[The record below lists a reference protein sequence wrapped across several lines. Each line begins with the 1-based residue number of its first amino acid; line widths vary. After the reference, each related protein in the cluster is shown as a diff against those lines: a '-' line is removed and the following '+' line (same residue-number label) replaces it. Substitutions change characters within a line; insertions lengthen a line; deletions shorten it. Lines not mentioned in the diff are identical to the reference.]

1 MKRRDLEKV
10 VAKRLAHIEK
20 FSKQIPGHFAA
31 EDIHE
36 LRVEFK
42 KLRAFARLLQLEK
55 GGGHLQI
62 PHKLRSLYHAAGETR
77 DIQLFLGQL
86 HKVSEKHPLHTFIK
100 HWQHELFEAKEDLVK
115 EIEKTDIKKVE
126 ENIRHHLPDTLQ
138 ESTIEKFVHRK
149 VAAIHIILMAAEQDK
164 DLHSIRKNL
173 KDLIYEIRI
182 FKADLNIAFPVKAWR
197 SEKQMNE
204 MTTRLG
210 DFNDQCILLSFLQE
224 DYSDKIPAEEHST
237 VENWKQSIIQQ
248 KEKVKDYLLQ
258 QVQKLHLVHDF
269 QVTA

>member
-20 FSKQIPGHFAA
+20 YSKQIPGHFAT

-42 KLRAFARLLQLEK
+42 KLRAFTRLLQLEK
-55 GGGHLQI
+55 GGGHLQV
-62 PHKLRSLYHAAGETR
+62 PQKLKSLYHAAGETR
-77 DIQLFLGQL
+77 DIQLFLQQL
-86 HKVSEKHPLHTFIK
+86 QKVSEKHPLPTFIK
-100 HWQHELFEAKEDLVK
+100 HWQHELFRCKEDLVK
-115 EIEKTDIKKVE
+115 EIEKSDFEKVE
-126 ENIRHHLPDTLQ
+126 SNIRHHLPDTLQ

-149 VAAIHIILMAAEQDK
+149 VAAIHIILIAAEQDK

-173 KDLIYEIRI
+173 KDLSYEIKI
-182 FKADLNIAFPVKAWR
+182 FKADLGIAFPVKAWK

-210 DFNDQCILLSFLQE
+210 DFNDQCILLSFFQE
-224 DYSDKIPAEEHST
+224 DFSQKVPVEEHS
-237 VENWKQSIIQQ
+237 VIENWKRSIIQQ

-258 QVQKLHLVHDF
+258 QVQKLQLVHDF
-269 QVTA
+269 QLTA